1 MVLDRIT
8 ALLRDMGGRD
18 NGFVKGYGRAGY
30 LLVESDGAGRTMF
43 LRSKKA
49 AKAFCGK
56 RKTAGAGCAE
66 RRYLLMFR
74 FW

>member
-1 MVLDRIT
+1 MESDGAGGIR
-8 ALLRDMGGRD
+8 ALLRDMA
-18 NGFVKGYGRAGY
+18 RAVY
-30 LLVESDGAGRTMF
+30 LLVESDGAGGRFTIEVVF
-43 LRSKKA
+43 GVKKA

>member
-1 MVLDRIT
+1 MVLDEIT

-18 NGFVKGYGRAGY
+18 KGFANGNARAGY
-30 LLVESDGAGRTMF
+30 LLVESDGAGRIMF
-43 LRSKKA
+43 LRLKKA